1 MDFVRFLM
9 DQGAHFQ
16 MHPKP
21 LTVMNVHNRAR
32 KHFSDGR
39 REGGGERRERREMME
54 FRLNDREAKT
64 AFPLSALIVG

>member
-39 REGGGERRERREMME
+39 GRGGGREGERREMME

>member
-32 KHFSDGR
+32 KHFSDG
-39 REGGGERRERREMME
+39 GGGERREMME